1 MKEYSSIKNRFQRVI
16 TYKLNEYQTNWRI
29 IVGRSDEISGIP
41 PISYEVKTG
50 INLTPERQAWMKKSI
65 QRQNKHMDFFTKT
78 NSIYLNRKRAD
89 TDDEISHDEFI
100 KSGEAKKFVD
110 DHQEIFDKFDEQN
123 RKDLSALIKLELKAE
138 FSEKGIP
145 NVVLF
150 PFVFVSLILYYNC
163 YIAPGHREENEI
175 RRLLEESRL

>member
-1 MKEYSSIKNRFQRVI
+1 M
-16 TYKLNEYQTNWRI
+16 
-29 IVGRSDEISGIP
+29 GRPDEISGIP
-41 PISYEVKTG
+41 PISYEVKNG

-89 TDDEISHDEFI
+89 TDDEISHDKFI

-123 RKDLSALIKLELKAE
+123 RKDLR
-138 FSEKGIP
+138 
-145 NVVLF
+145 NVYMYTESVPKRLTLDFEVL
-150 PFVFVSLILYYNC
+150 
-163 YIAPGHREENEI
+163 NEG
-175 RRLLEESRL
+175 LESRLFIPYS